1 RKRGQ
6 CRVQQNVQCD
16 RHWRASLYRI
26 DESVQLASLSFVPRE
41 MQARLPVLVEEGQ
54 CLEIVQLSGQSAA
67 EHFEKLLRRFGS
79 ALGEIQQVADG
90 AICVL
95 NHDRD
100 VLEIVRNGL

>member
-1 RKRGQ
+1 LDMIPHPSSSP
-6 CRVQQNVQCD
+6 RVPYTSLFRS

-26 DESVQLASLSFVPRE
+26 DESVQLASLSFVSRE

-95 NHDRD
+95 
-100 VLEIVRNGL
+100 